1 MHVFIHSLTGDN
13 NKPDLGPGNQVTP
26 GQLLPQQDVAI
37 SLNASLFELI
47 DDRDD
52 VGIFFALYDN
62 STLFPV
68 DGGSN
73 VNNDIDIP
81 IRTEVGSH
89 VLAATVGPGLD
100 FPDLTDNIIIVF
112 RLVKNVRLDRL
123 LL

>member
-1 MHVFIHSLTGDN
+1 MFIGDSTSEAMV
-13 NKPDLGPGNQVTP
+13 GPEGQVMA
-26 GQLLPQQDVAI
+26 GQLPPAQNAAIRLP
-37 SLNASLFELI
+37 ASLFKRI

>member
-1 MHVFIHSLTGDN
+1 MFIGDSTSEAMV
-13 NKPDLGPGNQVTP
+13 GPEGQVMA
-26 GQLLPQQDVAI
+26 GQLPPAQNAAIRLP
-37 SLNASLFELI
+37 ASLFKRI
-47 DDRDD
+47 DDHDDDD

-73 VNNDIDIP
+73 VSNDIDIP
-81 IRTEVGSH
+81 MRTEVGSH

-112 RLVKNVRLDRL
+112 RLVENVRLDRL